1 MKKNII
7 KLTLSIIFIIN
18 ANAYAHISVI
28 DSYPLNGNIHNELT
42 TDGKIVFSQNIEINT
57 AKVEIKRIG
66 DFNSGYESINN
77 NNSSYQ
83 KLNIKKSNLDNN
95 TLLFELPD
103 LESGFYEI
111 KYYTKVQGDH
121 ENEGKIYFKVKNKDK
136 NFLIVAII
144 AGIIILSLII
154 LLSRKK
160 IYRNIGRNEK

>member
-18 ANAYAHISVI
+18 SNAYAHISVI

-136 NFLIVAII
+136 NFLIVSII
-144 AGIIILSLII
+144 AGIIILSIII
-154 LLSRKK
+154 LLSRKR

>member
-83 KLNIKKSNLDNN
+83 KLNISNLNNN

-154 LLSRKK
+154 LLFRKR